1 MNQIVCISN
10 TRWEE
15 RPGRLDQ
22 LLRPL
27 QDAEVL
33 FFEPTQSIFS
43 GLHRPGEGKNVRRNV
58 TAYTLP
64 AHVNWS
70 EDALPRA
77 ERLSARNAS
86 YIFSCMVEKGFQDPL
101 LWLCCPNAI
110 GLIDQLPHR
119 GLVYDCDRTWPEHA
133 APWEAELCNEADVV
147 FAASQSLQE
156 RLRLLSSNTALLE
169 NGVDYELF
177 SAAAR
182 SYESLPADLAALK
195 QPVLGLLDPVDDFI
209 MLEPVRYAAAA
220 LPDCSFVFLST
231 VSKTNESYAALKKLN
246 NVHFLGE
253 KSLRTLPRYL
263 SGFQVCLS
271 LGGARS
277 STPELIPECIYP
289 YLASGHPIVA
299 MEQSR
304 RPEIFRDVIYYAA
317 SELEFLT
324 HCQTALSEESPKLRS
339 RRQDYARRADWSLK
353 SQELR
358 RILEA
363 NGLLRTSR

>member
-33 FFEPTQSIFS
+33 FFEPPQSIFS
-43 GLHRPGEGKNVRRNV
+43 GLHRPEEGKNVRRGV

-86 YIFSCMVEKGFQDPL
+86 YIFSCMMEKGFHDPL

-110 GLIDQLPHR
+110 GLIDQLPHG
-119 GLVYDCDRTWPEHA
+119 GLIYDCDRTWPEQA
-133 APWEAELCNEADVV
+133 AAWEAELCSEADVV
-147 FAASQSLQE
+147 FAASQPLQE

-182 SYESLPADLAALK
+182 SYESLPADLARVK
-195 QPVLGLLDPVDDFI
+195 QPVLGVLGSVDDFTI
-209 MLEPVRYAAAA
+209 LEPVRYAAAA
-220 LPDCSFVFLST
+220 MPDCSFVFLSAAP
-231 VSKTNESYAALKKLN
+231 KTNEGYTALKKLN
-246 NVHFLGE
+246 NVCFLGE

-271 LGGARS
+271 LS
-277 STPELIPECIYP
+277 SERGRTPELIPECIYQ

-299 MEQSR
+299 MEQ
-304 RPEIFRDVIYYAA
+304 PEQLRVFRDVIYYAA
-317 SELEFLT
+317 SELDFLA
-324 HCQTALSEESPKLRS
+324 HCQTALSEEVPQLHS
-339 RRQDYARRADWSLK
+339 RRQDYARRADWQGRSR
-353 SQELR
+353 ELR

-363 NGLLRTSR
+363 NGLLRTRR

>member
-43 GLHRPGEGKNVRRNV
+43 GLHRPREGKNVRHGV
-58 TAYTLP
+58 TVYTLP
-64 AHVNWS
+64 AHVDWS

-77 ERLSARNAS
+77 ERFSARNAN
-86 YIFSCMVEKGFQDPL
+86 YIFSCMMEKGFRDPL

-110 GLIDQLPHR
+110 GLIDQLPHS
-119 GLVYDCDRTWPEHA
+119 GLIYDCDRTWPEQA
-133 APWEAELCNEADVV
+133 AAWETELCSEADVV
-147 FAASQSLQE
+147 FAASQPLRE
-156 RLRLLSSNTALLE
+156 RLCLLSSNCALLE

-177 SAAAR
+177 SAAAKT
-182 SYESLPADLAALK
+182 YEHLPADLSGLRR
-195 QPVLGLLDPVDDFI
+195 PVLGVLEPVDDFTI
-209 MLEPVRYAAAA
+209 LEPVRYAAAA
-220 LPDCSFVFLST
+220 MPDCSFVFLGH
-231 VSKTNESYAALKKLN
+231 VSKTNRGYSALKKLG

-263 SGFQVCLS
+263 SGFQVCLF
-271 LGGARS
+271 LGNERER
-277 STPELIPECIYP
+277 TPELIPDCIYP

-299 MEQSR
+299 MEQR
-304 RPEIFRDVIYYAA
+304 QRPQVFRDVIDYAA
-317 SELEFLT
+317 SELEFLSC
-324 HCQTALSEESPKLRS
+324 CQKALSEQSPQLCR
-339 RRQDYARRADWSLK
+339 RRQDYARRADWSGR

-358 RILEA
+358 HILET
-363 NGLLRTSR
+363 NGLLRARS

>member
-33 FFEPTQSIFS
+33 FFEPPQSIFS
-43 GLHRPGEGKNVRRNV
+43 GLHRPEEGKNVRRGV

-86 YIFSCMVEKGFQDPL
+86 YIFSCMMEKGFHDPL

-110 GLIDQLPHR
+110 GLIDQLPHS
-119 GLVYDCDRTWPEHA
+119 GLIYDCDRTWPEQA
-133 APWEAELCNEADVV
+133 GAWEAELCSEADVV
-147 FAASQSLQE
+147 FAASLPLLE
-156 RLRLLSSNTALLE
+156 RLRLLSSNAALLE

-177 SAAAR
+177 SAAAKT
-182 SYESLPADLAALK
+182 YETLPADLAGLR
-195 QPVLGLLDPVDDFI
+195 QPVLGVLGPVDDFTI
-209 MLEPVRYAAAA
+209 LEPVRYAAAA
-220 LPDCSFVFLST
+220 MPDCSFVFLGN
-231 VSKTNESYAALKKLN
+231 VSKTNKGYTALKKLD
-246 NVHFLGE
+246 NVCFLGE
-253 KSLRTLPRYL
+253 KSWRTLPRYL

-271 LGGARS
+271 LS
-277 STPELIPECIYP
+277 SERERTPELIPECIYP

-299 MEQSR
+299 MEQHQ
-304 RPEIFRDVIYYAA
+304 RPQVFRNVIYYAA
-317 SELEFLT
+317 SELEFLS
-324 HCQTALSEESPKLRS
+324 HCQTALSEESPKLCHS
-339 RRQDYARRADWSLK
+339 RQDAARRADWSAR

-363 NGLLRTSR
+363 NGLLRTRR